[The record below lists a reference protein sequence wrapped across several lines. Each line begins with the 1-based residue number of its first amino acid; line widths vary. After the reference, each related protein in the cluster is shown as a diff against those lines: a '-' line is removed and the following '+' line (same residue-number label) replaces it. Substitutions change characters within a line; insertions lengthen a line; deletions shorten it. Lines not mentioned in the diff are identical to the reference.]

1 MDRHEELEQKKRETG
16 LTAEEADELGRLM
29 AEREGRAEEYANAEN
44 PPAEVEVERVGTVRD
59 EGELQDVK
67 QEEQA
72 KEAEQPEEEAGPEMP
87 KDVDDTPLDI
97 QRLRA
102 AEKDVPPP
110 A

>member
-1 MDRHEELEQKKRETG
+1 MGRYEELEEKKRDTG

-29 AEREGRAEEYANAEN
+29 AEREGRAEEYANAAS
-44 PPAEVEVERVGTVRD
+44 PPAEVEVARIGTVRD

-72 KEAEQPEEEAGPEMP
+72 KEAEQPEEEAGQKMP
-87 KDVDDTPLDI
+87 RDVDETPMDER
-97 QRLRA
+97 RLRA
-102 AEKDVPPP
+102 VEKDFPPP